1 LRDAPRHDGERVSGQ
16 QRRPRF
22 LLIPLLLLA
31 TIPLSRLDPSS
42 GSHAA
47 GVRPLS
53 ADFHVSIGPMLVVPI
68 ALGILLWLAFPR
80 MSELSDRAF
89 LASAVAFGW
98 AFAMTLAVE
107 GSFGALTARFAQ
119 AGNYWSQ
126 VPVVERLGP
135 RAFAAAYPDLFVSQN
150 PLTHAAVHPPGALLS
165 LWALSRLT
173 GESIGLV
180 CATVVLIGCLGAVPT
195 YFIARRA
202 YGERAARWA
211 SLLFVC
217 CPGILLYAVSMDA
230 VFVTVTAIALV
241 ALLQAPRS
249 DAWAFGA
256 GLFTTVA
263 LCFTFGALALAPLFL
278 GILLMARKDA
288 PTGVLARRAALVG
301 AGVIVAAVAVRA
313 SLSID
318 LIADLRSVIKAQSL
332 FDQLGGRPYRYW
344 VWADAAAFFLS
355 AGTGL
360 TALFAAEVV
369 VRWRRR
375 SPGLEAALLG
385 TIVLFSVSGLN
396 RGETDRIWLLFVP
409 VLCAAA
415 ASSAREVEV
424 RWVAA
429 AGLAQALVIQC
440 LLLVWGR

>member
-1 LRDAPRHDGERVSGQ
+1 MRDAPRQNGERVAGNE
-16 QRRPRF
+16 RRPRF

-31 TIPLSRLDPSS
+31 TVPLSRLDPSS

-53 ADFHVSIGPMLVVPI
+53 ADFHVSIGPMVVVPI
-68 ALGILLWLAFPR
+68 ALGLLLWLAFPW
-80 MSELSDRAF
+80 LSRRSPRAF
-89 LASAVAFGW
+89 LAIAVAFGW
-98 AFAMTLAVE
+98 TFAVTLAIE
-107 GSFGALTARFAQ
+107 GTFGALTARFAQ

-126 VPVVERLGP
+126 VPIVERLGP
-135 RAFAAAYPDLFVSQN
+135 RAFAAAYPHLFVSGY
-150 PLTHAAVHPPGALLS
+150 PVTHAAVHPPGALLS
-165 LWALSRLT
+165 LWALSRAT
-173 GESIGLV
+173 GGSIGLA
-180 CATVVLIGCLGAVPT
+180 CSIVVLIGCLGAIPT
-195 YFIARRA
+195 YFIARQA

-230 VFVTVTAIALV
+230 VFVTVTAVALV
-241 ALLQAPRS
+241 ALLRAPRS
-249 DAWAFGA
+249 DAWALGA
-256 GLFTTVA
+256 GLLTAVA

-278 GILLMARKDA
+278 GILLLTRKEV
-288 PTGVLARRAALVG
+288 PTGILVRRAALVG
-301 AGVIVAAVAVRA
+301 VGVILAAVGVRA
-313 SLSID
+313 ALSID

-355 AGTGL
+355 AGIGL
-360 TALFAAEVV
+360 TALFAAEVG

-375 SPGLEAALLG
+375 TPGLETVLLA
-385 TIVLFSVSGLN
+385 TIVLFSLSGLN

-409 VLCAAA
+409 ILCATA
-415 ASSAREVEV
+415 ASSARDVEV

-429 AGLAQALVIQC
+429 AGLAQALIIQC